1 MRLPTCLGCL
11 SIGLVLTG
19 CAAAIPGT
27 PTAPAGVT
35 SIEAFPPPPGPDE
48 VPPDMYDQLRARGVE
63 GTDEKLTAELVQA
76 CTFLTLGA
84 GTRSHD
90 EVAHLLTE
98 SPSTLSLRD
107 AKVIVLAAA
116 TYICAR

>member
-1 MRLPTCLGCL
+1 MRLTACVSCL
-11 SIGLVLTG
+11 SITLAPTG
-19 CAAAIPGT
+19 CTTTLPGKA
-27 PTAPAGVT
+27 TAPADVT

-48 VPPDMYDQLRARGVE
+48 VPPDMFEQIRARGVD
-63 GTDEKLTAELVQA
+63 GTDEKLTTELVQA

-90 EVAHLLTE
+90 DVAHLLTE
-98 SPSTLSLRD
+98 SPTTLSLRD

-116 TYICAR
+116 TYICPK